1 MSGVFGVADA
11 RQQVDVHTL
20 MKKMGAA
27 MSHRDW
33 YVVEAYTDEREG
45 LGLGRIGIGIFNQER
60 QPIRSEGGNLLVF
73 LSGEFYNSSR
83 LRRGLEAKGH
93 SSRDD
98 SDLELVL
105 RLYEEKGDQFV
116 RDLEG
121 TFVLAIWDLARRELT
136 IANDRFGL
144 YPLYYAHHGGKLV
157 FAPEMKGIL
166 CDPDFRKE
174 LNLTALAEYMRF
186 QQLLGEKT
194 FFEGIELLPCASLLR
209 YEAQTD
215 HLTIEP
221 YWSFSKIPDVQVTF
235 EEAVEEIGRLLRQ
248 AVNCLASDPYSVGVY
263 LSGGLDSR
271 IILGMVDREHFPV
284 VSITYG
290 HRDCRDVV
298 YAERIARKVG
308 SDHHWFEFEN
318 GEWVSEWADFHLE
331 VTEGFNSWIHSH
343 GVSTLPKARQ
353 VIGGNLTGWALDTS
367 VGGHWWDPKLTCAVD
382 DVAFTSYFF
391 YLYTQKYTWPGIDGA
406 EERFLYSDEFYP
418 QMQGLAYD
426 SFVHELAKFDKYG
439 YPRRAEF
446 FNQVNHNGRLTY
458 YHLIS
463 ARSHIEVRCPACDY
477 RLFDFVCSVPLE
489 LRANRRIEKAIVNRE
504 MPALASIPYAK
515 DGLPLQNRGL
525 PLAAYVLTCKLK
537 NRFNRHVYPVFRPFR
552 SLYADYENYLRGALR
567 PWAES
572 ILLDERTLGRGIFNP
587 QFIRSIWARHLSG
600 KELHTIGKVAPI
612 MTYEMMLRRFYD

>member
-1 MSGVFGVADA
+1 M
-11 RQQVDVHTL
+11 T
-20 MKKMGAA
+20 
-27 MSHRDW
+27 HRDW
-33 YVVEAYTDEREG
+33 YVVETVADPQRG
-45 LGLGRIGIGIFNQER
+45 VGLGRIGIGIFNQEQ
-60 QPIRSEGGNLLVF
+60 QPVCSEDQSLTVF
-73 LSGEFYNSSR
+73 LSGEFYNTADLRRDLKTKGHR
-83 LRRGLEAKGH
+83 LRDE
-93 SSRDD
+93 
-98 SDLELVL
+98 SDLEVVL
-105 RLYEEKGDQFV
+105 RLYEDEGNQFV
-116 RDLEG
+116 HHLEG
-121 TFVLAIWDLARRELT
+121 AFVLAIWDRARQEL
-136 IANDRFGL
+136 IIVNDRFGL
-144 YPLYYAHHGGKLV
+144 YPLYYAHYDGRLC

-166 CDPDFRKE
+166 CDSDFHKE

-194 FFEGIELLPCASLLR
+194 FFEGIEFLPCASFLR

-215 HLTIEP
+215 RLAIEP
-221 YWSFSKIPDVQVTF
+221 YWSFSEISDVQVTF
-235 EEAVEEIGRLLRQ
+235 EEAVEEIGHLLRQ
-248 AVNCLASDPYSVGVY
+248 AVNRLASGPYRMGVY

-271 IILGMVDREHFPV
+271 TILGMIDREHFPV
-284 VSITYG
+284 ASITYG

-298 YAERIARKVG
+298 YAEEIARKVG

-331 VTEGFNSWIHSH
+331 VTEGFHSWIHSH

-367 VGGHWWDPKLTCAVD
+367 VGGHWWDPKLACAVD

-391 YLYTQKYTWPGIDGA
+391 YLYNQKYTWPGIDEA
-406 EERFLYSDEFYP
+406 EERFLYSDAFYP
-418 QMQGLAYD
+418 QMQGVAYD
-426 SFVHELAKFDKYG
+426 SFVHELAKFDRYS
-439 YPRRAEF
+439 YPKRAEF

-463 ARSHIEVRCPACDY
+463 ARSHIEIRCPACDY

-489 LRANRRIEKAIVNRE
+489 LRANRRMEKAIVNRE
-504 MPALASIPYAK
+504 VPALASIPYAK
-515 DGLPLQNRGL
+515 DGLPLQSRGL
-525 PLAAYVLTCKLK
+525 SLAAHILTLRLK
-537 NRFNRHVYPVFRPFR
+537 NRFNRHIYPVFRPLR
-552 SLYADYENYLRGALR
+552 SLYADYENYLRGDLR
-567 PWAES
+567 PWAER